1 MTRTEIRQKAN
12 SEMEKRRLRAEAE
25 AEARTAEIYKKLP
38 QVAEIRRMLAGTASE
53 LSQLIIRRGN
63 NYKESFE
70 KIKQSNLEG
79 SRMIKSIL
87 RSNG

>member
-63 NYKESFE
+63 NYK
-70 KIKQSNLEG
+70 
-79 SRMIKSIL
+79 
-87 RSNG
+87 

>member
-87 RSNG
+87 R